1 MVRKTHNKLVR
12 DCIPSILESQNVQ
25 FGIEEMP
32 QIEYRQALRR
42 KLIEEATEAAEAA
55 EANLITELA
64 DLYEVI
70 DATMSAYDI
79 PRDEVLACQMQ
90 RKTDRGAF
98 RHKLR
103 LLWTEA

>member
-12 DCIPSILESQNVQ
+12 DCIPSILESQNIQ

-79 PRDEVLACQMQ
+79 QRNEVLACQMQ

-98 RHKLR
+98 RRKLR